1 MSSIFF
7 GYDGSVQSQF
17 SKGLLMRT
25 CNKMEELVNT
35 VAVLSAELFLTKP
48 TCSTPK
54 SHQNS
59 CHFEWVWWKIGDS
72 ANKTPR
78 LLTEKKTS
86 NFKERKSQFQDF
98 CRNFCTTKTS
108 PSSKPPEPLPA
119 EPEEKLRVVAYRNLV
134 QRVLGTPQSE
144 TSKNPLKKANKN
156 PWKITVKTFVFS

>member
-59 CHFEWVWWKIGDS
+59 CDFE
-72 ANKTPR
+72 
-78 LLTEKKTS
+78 
-86 NFKERKSQFQDF
+86 
-98 CRNFCTTKTS
+98 
-108 PSSKPPEPLPA
+108 
-119 EPEEKLRVVAYRNLV
+119 
-134 QRVLGTPQSE
+134 
-144 TSKNPLKKANKN
+144 
-156 PWKITVKTFVFS
+156 